1 MAHVQLQHEEPQ
13 HIEPQYPNTSTM
25 KSIKAIAPATVA
37 NVSCGFDIFGFAVES
52 PADEVIVTLSEKPGV
67 VIKEITGDDGLLPL
81 ESSRNTSSVAIQAF
95 LNKIGSNQGAEIVL
109 HKKLPLGSGMGSSA
123 ASSVAAL
130 IAINHLHD
138 NPCTRE
144 QLLPFAMEAERIAC
158 GSAHAD
164 NVAPSLLGGFVL
176 IRSYA
181 PLDVT
186 KIPTPAGLYC
196 TLVHPHMELKTE
208 DSRRVLKSSIPMKDA
223 ITQWGNIAGLVVGL
237 MKPDYGL
244 ITRSLQDVIAEP
256 IRSVL
261 IPGFDAIKEI
271 AIEHGA
277 LGSGISGSGPTI
289 FSLSIGADTANKVG
303 NAIQEQFKIM
313 KLKSDVFVSRINQ
326 VGARIAE

>member
-1 MAHVQLQHEEPQ
+1 
-13 HIEPQYPNTSTM
+13 M
-25 KSIKAIAPATVA
+25 KSIKALAPATVA
-37 NVSCGFDIFGFAVES
+37 NVSCGFDIFGFAVEA
-52 PADEVIVTLSEKPGV
+52 PADEVIITLTDSPGV
-67 VIKEITGDDGLLPL
+67 VIKQITGDEGRLPL
-81 ESSRNTSSVAIQAF
+81 DSRNTSSVAVQAF
-95 LNKIGSNQGAEIVL
+95 LKEIGSDQGVEIVL

-130 IAINHLHD
+130 VAINHLFD
-138 NPCTRE
+138 NRFTRE

-186 KIPTPAGLYC
+186 KIPTPPGLYC
-196 TLVHPHMELKTE
+196 TLVHPHIELKTE
-208 DSRRVLKSSIPMKDA
+208 DSRRVLKSSIQMKDA

-237 MKPDYGL
+237 MKPDYSL

-256 IRSVL
+256 VRSVL
-261 IPGFDAIKEI
+261 IPGFDSIK
-271 AIEHGA
+271 ATSLQHGA

-289 FSLSIGADTANKVG
+289 FSLSTDEKTAEKVG
-303 NAIQEQFKIM
+303 EELQRQFVNM

-326 VGARIAE
+326 TGARIVE